1 MAQYLI
7 QVAYTPEAW
16 AAQMQNPVDRTA
28 VLKPVLAKLGGSF
41 KSAYFAFGE
50 YDIIGILEMPGNVD
64 AAAFA
69 IAAAAS
75 GAIKS
80 FKTTPLMTIE
90 EGISALKKAA
100 QSGYVSPVRP
110 GAGV

>member
-16 AAQMQNPVDRTA
+16 ASLVKNPQDRTQ
-28 VLKPVLAKLGGSF
+28 VLKPVLQKLGGSMTTAF
-41 KSAYFAFGE
+41 FAFGE
-50 YDIIGILEMPGNVD
+50 YDIIGVLDMPANVD

-69 IAAAAS
+69 IAASAG

-80 FKTTPLMTIE
+80 FKTTPLMSIE
-90 EGISALKKAA
+90 EGISAMKKAA
-100 QSGYVSPVRP
+100 KAGYIPP
-110 GAGV
+110 GAPAGV

>member
-16 AAQMQNPVDRTA
+16 ASLVKNPQDRTQ
-28 VLKPVLAKLGGSF
+28 VLKPVLQKLGGSMTTAF
-41 KSAYFAFGE
+41 FAFGE
-50 YDIIGILEMPGNVD
+50 YDIIGVLDMPANVD

-69 IAAAAS
+69 IAASAG

-80 FKTTPLMTIE
+80 FKTTPLMSIE
-90 EGISALKKAA
+90 EGISAMKKAA
-100 QSGYVSPVRP
+100 KAGYIAP
-110 GAGV
+110 GAPAGV